1 MLNVGYLTSNTTA
14 SGDEMYTPFY
24 AVTPLVKYL
33 KYSGYKTIWCP
44 FDEEWSAYVQMF
56 REEGFNVIRSSLSD
70 GKDFFQHEPNEPY
83 DVIVS
88 NPPFSK
94 KDKVLRRLDELGKPF
109 AILLPLN
116 SLQGK
121 SRFEI
126 FKKGIQVLVFDQRIG
141 FHTPKSMTAP
151 VEGSPFASA
160 YFCRGVLLGRDL
172 IIEKLDKFHRPLIKE
187 GLCKDDG

>member
-24 AVTPLVKYL
+24 AVAPLIKYL
-33 KYSGYKTIWCP
+33 KYSGYKTVWCP
-44 FDEEWSAYVQMF
+44 FDEEWSAYVRMF
-56 REEGFNVIRSSLSD
+56 KEEGFNVIRSSLSD
-70 GKDFFQHEPNEPY
+70 GKDFFEYEPDQPY

-94 KDKVLRRLDELGKPF
+94 KDEVLLRLDELGKPF

-121 SRFEI
+121 SRFDV
-126 FKKGIQVLVFDQRIG
+126 FKSGIQLLSFDQRIG
-141 FHTPKSMTAP
+141 FHTPKSMTTSL
-151 VEGSPFASA
+151 EGTPFASA
-160 YFCRGVLLGRDL
+160 YFCRDFLLRDL
-172 IIEKLDKFHRPLIKE
+172 IVEKLDKYYRPLIE
-187 GLCKDDG
+187 EETSE

>member
-1 MLNVGYLTSNTTA
+1 MV
-14 SGDEMYTPFY
+14 
-24 AVTPLVKYL
+24 
-33 KYSGYKTIWCP
+33 
-44 FDEEWSAYVQMF
+44 
-56 REEGFNVIRSSLSD
+56 REEGFTVIRSSWSD